1 MPDTL
6 DTSVVD
12 ATQTVAPEPVYLVDK
27 DGNFLTADNPVYV
40 SVVNADDFVS
50 AAAPAG
56 DDVPSTV
63 QQQLDY
69 INSGVI
75 LCAVLLAILLGVSL
89 MRFFFDRFRA

>member
-12 ATQTVAPEPVYLVDK
+12 GTQTAVPEPVYLVDK
-27 DGNFLTADNPVYV
+27 DGNPITSDNPIIVKV
-40 SVVNADDFVS
+40 SNTGDFSTSTAV
-50 AAAPAG
+50 AAAP
-56 DDVPSTV
+56 DSSQVV
-63 QQQLDY
+63 QYLDY
-69 INSGVI
+69 CNSGLI